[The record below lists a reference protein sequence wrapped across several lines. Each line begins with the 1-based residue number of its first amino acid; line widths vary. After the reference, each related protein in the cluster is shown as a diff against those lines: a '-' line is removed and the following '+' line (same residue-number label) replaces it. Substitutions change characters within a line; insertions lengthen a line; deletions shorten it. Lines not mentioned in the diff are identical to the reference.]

1 MDRIPSERCKNE
13 LHVRPWSLKRMKPCN
28 SLEVRNMMFDPD
40 EEIKNGTSGEW
51 IANAICVGDNVAI
64 INESETDEQF

>member
-1 MDRIPSERCKNE
+1 
-13 LHVRPWSLKRMKPCN
+13 
-28 SLEVRNMMFDPD
+28 MMFDPD